1 VFPVEKMCQVLE
13 VSRSGYYDWKD
24 RLPSKRKLENRQILK
39 IAQKSYDECH
49 GMCGLDKIL
58 ADVREKFSNCS
69 RKRLYEIQKKNK
81 LYAKRKK
88 KFKATTNSNHK
99 LPVAENL
106 LNQNFTT
113 DRPAAIWVTD
123 ISYIYTYEGWLYL
136 TTVKDIFTKE
146 IVGWATDNNMR
157 TELCI
162 KALEN
167 AIKRHK
173 PPRGTIHHSD
183 RGMQYCSRDYQAIL
197 KKYGM
202 ICSMSRKGNCYDN
215 ACAETFFS
223 TIKCEML
230 YHKRYMT
237 RDLARQDIFWYIEV
251 FYNRKRR
258 HQALGYVSPAAFKQR
273 YLGQKAA

>member
-1 VFPVEKMCQVLE
+1 
-13 VSRSGYYDWKD
+13 
-24 RLPSKRKLENRQILK
+24 
-39 IAQKSYDECH
+39 
-49 GMCGLDKIL
+49 MCGLDKIL
-58 ADVREKFSNCS
+58 ADVREKFPHCS
-69 RKRLYEIQKKNK
+69 RKRLYEIQKNNK

-106 LNQNFTT
+106 LNQDFTT
-113 DRPAAIWVTD
+113 NRPAAVWVTD
-123 ISYIYTYEGWLYL
+123 ISYINTYEGWLYL
-136 TTVKDIFTKE
+136 ATVKDIFTKE

-162 KALEN
+162 RALEN
-167 AIKRHK
+167 AVRRHK
-173 PPRGTIHHSD
+173 PPKGIIHHSD
-183 RGMQYCSRDYQAIL
+183 RGVQYCSRDYQAVL

-237 RDLARQDIFWYIEV
+237 REQARQDIFWYIEV

-258 HQALGYVSPAAFKQR
+258 HQALGYITPAAFKQR

>member
-1 VFPVEKMCQVLE
+1 MCQVLE

-24 RLPSKRKLENRQILK
+24 RLPSKRKLENQEILR
-39 IAQKSYDECH
+39 IARKSYEECH
-49 GMCGLDKIL
+49 GMCGLDKLL
-58 ADVREKFSNCS
+58 ADVREKFPNCS
-69 RKRLYEIQKKNK
+69 RKRLYEIQRKNK

-88 KFKATTNSNHK
+88 KFKVTTNSNHK

-106 LNQNFTT
+106 LNQHFKT
-113 DRPAAIWVTD
+113 DKPNAVWVTD

-136 TTVKDIFTKE
+136 AMVKDIFTKE
-146 IVGWATDNNMR
+146 IVGWATDSNMR

-167 AIKRHK
+167 AVGRHK
-173 PPRGTIHHSD
+173 PPRGIIHHSD
-183 RGMQYCSRDYQAIL
+183 RGVQYCSREYQATL
-197 KKYGM
+197 KKHGM

-237 RDLARQDIFWYIEV
+237 REEARRDIFWYIEV

-258 HQALGYVSPAAFKQR
+258 HQALGYLSPATFKQS
-273 YLGQKAA
+273 YLEQKAA